1 MRKGDLV
8 QLDVNKTFTK
18 QMGGTLKY
26 PYTNYECD
34 ESGVVFGSRKP
45 TSQDADA
52 WRNSEDSKGM
62 NCAGETKL
70 PPTCYSVPIHRDRIY
85 EVLRAR
91 CRVHLSYGNPTPGM
105 TQLLCLQ
112 TGQTAYIRRELLEVV

>member
-8 QLDVNKTFTK
+8 QLDVKKTFTK
-18 QMGGTLKY
+18 QMGGTLQY

-34 ESGVVFGSRKP
+34 ENGVVFGSRKP
-45 TSQDADA
+45 TSQDAEA
-52 WRNSEDSKGM
+52 WRAAKQDASSSP
-62 NCAGETKL
+62 L
-70 PPTCYSVPIHRDRIY
+70 RPPWHSVPIHRDRIY

-91 CRVHLSYGNPTPGM
+91 CRVHFSYGNPTPGM